1 MNREPL
7 VSENDVRA
15 ALTQL
20 QAEADTSGRAP
31 SVLALARRVGLPNT
45 TLRRRFP
52 DLCVQVAAAERR
64 PTGPDDDG
72 TTFDKLQQDNAR
84 LRQHNRDLTENL
96 ELAIA
101 NIQRLSI
108 DNHALRQ
115 ALETAQHVTRLP
127 ARVPRPR

>member
-1 MNREPL
+1 MNRGPL
-7 VSENDVRA
+7 ITESHVRA

-20 QAEADTSGRAP
+20 QGEADTSGRAP

-52 DLCVQVAAAERR
+52 ELCAHVTAAMRR

-72 TTFDKLQQDNAR
+72 STFDKLQKENTR
-84 LRQHNRDLTENL
+84 LRRDNRDLTENL

-115 ALETAQHVTRLP
+115 AVEAAHHVTRLP
-127 ARVPRPR
+127 GRAPRPR